1 MVMIR
6 RQRLPYPLPSRRP
19 PDLRAAEAFHTG
31 DQWSRR
37 RLDLL
42 DEWPQNNRDIVYE
55 VMLDACRKAASGQ
68 LPAQAV
74 ADNFRRFLKKRG
86 ILADIKDAPSH
97 LRPARDRS
105 FSGV

>member
-1 MVMIR
+1 
-6 RQRLPYPLPSRRP
+6 
-19 PDLRAAEAFHTG
+19 
-31 DQWSRR
+31 
-37 RLDLL
+37 
-42 DEWPQNNRDIVYE
+42 
-55 VMLDACRKAASGQ
+55 MLDACRKAASGQ